1 MRNRSFYISGFVLMM
16 LMVTGCQTEEAAVD
30 DLPDI
35 KAFTNIT
42 LYDGTNSE
50 PYEGMLIIEG
60 DEILMAGDPDVLEPP
75 PRAEIIDMEG
85 AFIMPGII
93 NAHGH
98 AGVARGLNHGEEY
111 YNRENITEVLHTY
124 AGYGVTTV
132 VNLGEP
138 GFDGVEI
145 RDEQDTDALDR
156 ARLFVSGPVIDADT
170 PEEAAA
176 QVDEAAENNVDW
188 IKIRIDD
195 QLGQTEKMQP
205 EVYEAVIEAASEHG
219 LEVAAHIVERE
230 DANKVIEAGASV
242 IAHSVRDRA
251 ADYTLVRN
259 MQQNDICYIPTLTR
273 ELSTFVYRN
282 RPEFFDDPF
291 FQKGVDSELIEE
303 LESEEV
309 QQRYRDSEAGAYYEE
324 QLPLAKE
331 NLEAIHNSA
340 VDIALGTDSGMP
352 ARFPG
357 FFEHKEMKMMNEAGL
372 EPVDILYYATGGAAD
387 CMGLNNIGSFERGYY
402 ADFIVLEEDPTEN
415 IENTRTLREVWVAGN
430 RIEID

>member
-1 MRNRSFYISGFVLMM
+1 MCYRSFYSSNLVLMM
-16 LMVTGCQTEEAAVD
+16 FLIIGCQTDEAALD
-30 DLPDI
+30 ELPDI
-35 KAFTNIT
+35 TAFTNIT
-42 LYDGTNSE
+42 LYDGTDSE
-50 PYEGMLIIEG
+50 PYDGLLVIEG
-60 DEILMAGDPDVLEPP
+60 GEILLAGEADVIEPP
-75 PRAEIIDMEG
+75 PRAEIIDMDG
-85 AFIMPGII
+85 AFIMPGIL

-98 AGVARGLNHGEEY
+98 AGVARGLNYGAEY

-145 RDEQDTDALDR
+145 RDEQDADELDR

-170 PEEAAA
+170 PEEAIA

-195 QLGQTEKMQP
+195 QRGQTEKMQP
-205 EVYEAVIEAASEHG
+205 EVYEAVIEAANEHR
-219 LEVAAHIVERE
+219 LEVAAHIVKRE
-230 DANKVIEAGASV
+230 DANRVIEAGASV

-259 MQQNDICYIPTLTR
+259 MQQHDICYIPTLTR
-273 ELSTFVYRN
+273 ELSTFVYRD
-282 RPEFFDDPF
+282 RPDFFDDPF
-291 FQKGVDSELIEE
+291 FLKGVDSEVVEE
-303 LESEEV
+303 LETEAV
-309 QQRYRDSEAGAYYEE
+309 QQRYRESEAAEYYEE

-387 CMGLNNIGSFERGYY
+387 CMGLEGIGSFERGNH
-402 ADFIVLEEDPTEN
+402 ADFIILEEDPTGD
-415 IENTRTLREVWVAGN
+415 IENTRTLKEVWIKGN